1 MLLVDHIQAH
11 RRAMF
16 KLEEAQLAK
25 LAQDRMSWQEAMQ
38 DALECES
45 FAAAQA
51 PRGDTQSEL
60 HRSAAALALILGEL
74 EQAETLVIAAIRDAS
89 GWVRPRAE
97 SLYRQIR
104 WAKRRKALRV
114 FFRFAV

>member
-1 MLLVDHIQAH
+1 MLLVDHVQAH

-25 LAQDRMSWQEAMQ
+25 LARDRISWQDAMEA
-38 DALECES
+38 ALECES

-60 HRSAAALALILGEL
+60 HRSAAFLAFNLGEL
-74 EQAETLVIAAIRDAS
+74 EQAEALVIAAIRDAS

-97 SLYRQIR
+97 RLYRQIR
-104 WAKRRKALRV
+104 WAKRRKALRT